1 MPIHTTKLGAAT
13 LLAGALFA
21 AGAQAQTAA
30 PAAGAQ
36 PAQAQPNP
44 SAPVK
49 LDMQALQGTD
59 WTKVCGKPAPGQK
72 ETCFTTRDFTT
83 DPKQPPQVALAIYDV
98 KGEDNRVAR
107 VLLPIGL
114 MLRPGVR
121 FSVDKGAATPG
132 AYEFCMPNGCF
143 AETQIS
149 GKVIEQMKKGTV
161 LNVVAKGPA
170 GNEITFALPLANF
183 GKGFDG
189 APIPTE
195 VLQKRQEEQQAELQ
209 KQLQER
215 ALAQRQAL
223 EKGAAGAAPAA
234 GAPAPAAGA
243 APAPAAP
250 AKP

>member
-1 MPIHTTKLGAAT
+1 MSIQTMKLGAAALLAGT
-13 LLAGALFA
+13 LLAGQ
-21 AGAQAQTAA
+21 AQAQTAA
-30 PAAGAQ
+30 GAPPAGGQ
-36 PAQAQPNP
+36 QAQAPNP

-49 LDMQALQGTD
+49 VDMQTLEGSD

-72 ETCFTTRDFTT
+72 ETCFTTRDFTA

-98 KGEDNRVAR
+98 KGEDSRIVR

-114 MLRPGVR
+114 MLKPGVR
-121 FSVDKGAATPG
+121 FSVDKGAASSG
-132 AYEFCMPNGCF
+132 SYEFCMPNGCF
-143 AETQIS
+143 AEVQVN
-149 GKVIEQMKKGTV
+149 GKVIDQMKKGTA
-161 LNVVAKGPA
+161 LNVIAKGPA
-170 GNEITFALPLANF
+170 NNEITFALPLANF

-209 KQLQER
+209 KQLQAR
-215 ALAQRQAL
+215 ALAQRQQL
-223 EKGAAGAAPAA
+223 EQSAAPAA
-234 GAPAPAAGA
+234 GTPSAPAAGA

>member
-1 MPIHTTKLGAAT
+1 MSIQTMKLGAAA
-13 LLAGALFA
+13 LLAGALL
-21 AGAQAQTAA
+21 AGQAEAQTAA

-36 PAQAQPNP
+36 AQAPNP
-44 SAPVK
+44 GAPVK
-49 LDMQALQGTD
+49 VDMQTLEGSD

-72 ETCFTTRDFTT
+72 ETCFTTRDFTA

-98 KGEDNRVAR
+98 KGEDNRIVR

-121 FSVDKGAATPG
+121 FSVDKGAASAG

-143 AETQIS
+143 AEAQVN
-149 GKVIEQMKKGTV
+149 GKVIDQMKKGTA

-170 GNEITFALPLANF
+170 NNEITFALPLANF

-209 KQLQER
+209 KQLQAR
-215 ALAQRQAL
+215 AQAQRQQL
-223 EKGAAGAAPAA
+223 EQGAAPAA
-234 GAPAPAAGA
+234 GAPAAPAAGA
-243 APAPAAP
+243 APAAP

>member
-1 MPIHTTKLGAAT
+1 MLT
-13 LLAGALFA
+13 LE
-21 AGAQAQTAA
+21 
-30 PAAGAQ
+30 
-36 PAQAQPNP
+36 
-44 SAPVK
+44 
-49 LDMQALQGTD
+49 GTD

-83 DPKQPPQVALAIYDV
+83 DPKQPPQVALAIYDI
-98 KGEDNRVAR
+98 KGEDIRTAR

-121 FSVDKGAATPG
+121 FSVDKGAASSG
-132 AYEFCMPNGCF
+132 VYEFCMPNGCF
-143 AETQIS
+143 AETQLS
-149 GKVIEQMKKGTV
+149 GKVIDQMRKGTV

-170 GNEITFALPLANF
+170 GNEITFALPLASF

-189 APIPTE
+189 AAIPTE

-215 ALAQRQAL
+215 ALAQRQAI
-223 EKGAAGAAPAA
+223 EKSSTAAPAA
-234 GAPAPAAGA
+234 GAPAA

>member
-1 MPIHTTKLGAAT
+1 MSMQTMKLGAAA
-13 LLAGALFA
+13 LLAGALLA
-21 AGAQAQTAA
+21 SQAQAQTAGA
-30 PAAGAQ
+30 PAGGQ
-36 PAQAQPNP
+36 PGQAPNP

-49 LDMQALQGTD
+49 LDMKTLEGSD
-59 WTKVCGKPAPGQK
+59 WTKVCGKPTPGQK

-98 KGEDNRVAR
+98 KGEDNRIVR

-121 FSVDKGAATPG
+121 FSVDKGAASSG

-143 AETQIS
+143 AEAQVN
-149 GKVIEQMKKGTV
+149 GKVVDQMKKGTA

-170 GNEITFALPLANF
+170 NNEITFSLPLANF

-195 VLQKRQEEQQAELQ
+195 VLQKRQEDQQAELQ
-209 KQLQER
+209 KQLQAR
-215 ALAQRQAL
+215 AQAQRQQL
-223 EKGAAGAAPAA
+223 EQAPAAGAPTAAPAA
-234 GAPAPAAGA
+234 GAT
-243 APAPAAP
+243 PAPAAP

>member
-1 MPIHTTKLGAAT
+1 MSMQTMKLGAAA
-13 LLAGALFA
+13 LLAGALLA
-21 AGAQAQTAA
+21 SQAQAQTAGA
-30 PAAGAQ
+30 PAAGQ
-36 PAQAQPNP
+36 PGQAPNP

-49 LDMQALQGTD
+49 LDMKTLEGSD

-98 KGEDNRVAR
+98 KGEDNRIVR

-121 FSVDKGAATPG
+121 FSVDKGAASSG

-143 AETQIS
+143 AEAQVN
-149 GKVIEQMKKGTV
+149 GKVVDQMKKGTA

-170 GNEITFALPLANF
+170 NNEITFSLPLANF

-195 VLQKRQEEQQAELQ
+195 VLQKRQEDQQAELQ
-209 KQLQER
+209 KQLQAR
-215 ALAQRQAL
+215 AQAQRQQL
-223 EKGAAGAAPAA
+223 EQAPAA
-234 GAPAPAAGA
+234 GAPAATPPAGA
-243 APAPAAP
+243 TPAPTAP